1 MDPGAAI
8 DLTHD
13 ALLQAL
19 ILAGPVLLIGMVVGL
34 TISIFQ
40 AVTQLQEQTL
50 SFVPKIIAMGITA
63 AVMIP
68 WLTSRMMEYVQRLW
82 GDSALLP

>member
-1 MDPGAAI
+1 MDPGTAI